1 MIEVAT
7 LVVAASLS
15 SFVTVTVDDGYA
27 YVETNEPDAVVLYD
41 ARPLPLNELVCLA
54 DPAPADDRT
63 WVRLR
68 KLA

>member
-1 MIEVAT
+1 MTEVAT

-27 YVETNEPDAVVLYD
+27 YVETNEPDAVVIYD

-54 DPAPADDRT
+54 APDRDDRP
-63 WVRLR
+63 WLPLKRF
-68 KLA
+68 A